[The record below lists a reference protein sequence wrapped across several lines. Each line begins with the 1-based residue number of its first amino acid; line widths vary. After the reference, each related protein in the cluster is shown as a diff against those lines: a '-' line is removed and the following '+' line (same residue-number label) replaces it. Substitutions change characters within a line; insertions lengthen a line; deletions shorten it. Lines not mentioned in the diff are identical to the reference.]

1 MTALYPGLQ
10 PVGGT
15 QGGIPTTPQP
25 TAITYPATPHP
36 LDNPDV
42 WSHIVVAGVP
52 SPGLCAI
59 SGAERKWKWEKKEA
73 KGKSGASVTGGNK
86 ELAEPSFTLD
96 LWRRGAVDHIA
107 DWETF
112 RPVLGTPDPNNP
124 VALDVYHPA
133 LEAGEIRSVV
143 VQEIGPLVH
152 KGKGLWQVTVKL
164 LEYRK
169 PEVQSGTPGGS
180 KATTHPAETAGDK
193 TYRDAVADVR
203 NLWNDRVRQM
213 PGFHS

>member
-1 MTALYPGLQ
+1 VSTLYPGLQ

-15 QGGIPTTPQP
+15 QGGVPQTTPPVQP
-25 TAITYPATPHP
+25 TYPATVHP

-42 WSHIVVAGVP
+42 WSHIVVAGVS
-52 SPGLCAI
+52 SPGICTV

-86 ELAEPSFTLD
+86 ELAEPSFTLK

-107 DWETF
+107 DWSAF
-112 RPVLGTPDPNNP
+112 RPTLGTPDPNNP

-133 LEAGEIRSVV
+133 LEANEIRSVV
-143 VQEIGPLVH
+143 VQEIGPLTD
-152 KGKGLWQVTVKL
+152 KGKGMWEVTVKL

-169 PEVQSGTPGGS
+169 PEPASGTPGSS
-180 KATTHPAETAGDK
+180 KSTTKPVETEGEK

-203 NLWNDRVRQM
+203 NLWDQRVRQL
-213 PGFHS
+213 PGFS